1 MKLGVIKNKGAAVIT
16 EKGYALL
23 DKLGVG
29 GSLEKLI
36 SLGND
41 SLAKI
46 NANLKT
52 FSDFIPFEEDQLDA
66 PLRNPGKIAAIGLNY
81 IDHASESKMELPKHP
96 LVFTKF
102 NSSITGPFDPI
113 IISSSLTNKVDYEVE
128 LAVVIGKRAK
138 NVTKDS
144 ALDYV
149 FGYTVINDV
158 SARDLQFDDGQWVR
172 AKSLDTFCPMGPF
185 IVTSDEINDPQN
197 LKLTCR
203 INGEMLQNASTKDMI
218 FSVADLISILSHS
231 FVFEPGDIIST
242 GTPSGVGFIR
252 KPPIYLKNEDILVT
266 EVQKIGKLI
275 NKVKVL

>member
-138 NVTKDS
+138 NLTKDS

>member
-16 EKGYALL
+16 EKGYTLL

-52 FSDFIPFEEDQLDA
+52 FSDFIPFEEEQLDA

-113 IISSSLTNKVDYEVE
+113 IIPSSLTNKVDYEVE
-128 LAVVIGKRAK
+128 LGVVIGKRAK
-138 NVTKDS
+138 NVNKDS

-172 AKSLDTFCPMGPF
+172 AKSLDTFCPIGPF
-185 IVTSDEINDPQN
+185 IVTSDEINEPQN
-197 LKLTCR
+197 LQLTCS
-203 INGEMLQNASTKDMI
+203 INGEILQNASTKDMI
-218 FSVADLISILSHS
+218 FSVAGLISILSQS

-266 EVQKIGKLI
+266 EVQKIGKLF